1 VAEKMILNDNVLYF
15 CSQQFLNTE
24 LVEMGFSTRQGGVST
39 EEFTSMNLGYNRG
52 DAYERVA
59 ENHKIFGKTLGYNHK
74 NTCNRK
80 TKTYNKY

>member
-1 VAEKMILNDNVLYF
+1 MILNDNVLYF

-59 ENHKIFGKTLGYNHK
+59 ETIRYLEKHWDIIIKHL
-74 NTCNRK
+74 
-80 TKTYNKY
+80 